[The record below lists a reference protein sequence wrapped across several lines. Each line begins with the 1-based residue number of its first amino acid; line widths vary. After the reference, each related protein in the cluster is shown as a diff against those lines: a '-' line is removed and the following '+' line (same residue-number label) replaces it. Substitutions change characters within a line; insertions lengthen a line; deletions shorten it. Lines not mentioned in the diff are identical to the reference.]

1 MNTQKIEIKEKGTR
15 EFYRELVNITS
26 QYRSLIKK
34 TDMKLRNNFN
44 LYKSYIIIC
53 AAFLIALSLMAVF
66 WGADT
71 MMVVGLVLMV
81 IVIAF
86 CGVFLY
92 SMKRMVNSYLADE
105 SPSVLTLDDNGVE
118 LDKGGSKVVRLA
130 WDNIAFVRAF
140 SESVCF
146 FAKDGSGF
154 IIGVYHVYK
163 EEILTYLR
171 SSETSVKVIE

>member
-1 MNTQKIEIKEKGTR
+1 MNTRKIEITEKGTR
-15 EFYRELVNITS
+15 EYYKELVNITS

-34 TDMKLRNNFN
+34 PDMKLRNNFK

-53 AAFLIALSLMAVF
+53 AAFLITLLLMAVF

-71 MMVVGLVLMV
+71 MMVVGIILMV

-86 CGVFLY
+86 CGVFLH
-92 SMKRMVNSYLADE
+92 SMNSMVNSYLADE
-105 SPSVLTLDDNGVE
+105 SPSILTLDDNGVE
-118 LDKGGSKVVRLA
+118 LDQDGSKVVRLA
-130 WDNIAFVRAF
+130 WDNISFVRAF

-163 EEILTYLR
+163 QEILTYLR
-171 SSETSVKVIE
+171 SSKTSVKVIE